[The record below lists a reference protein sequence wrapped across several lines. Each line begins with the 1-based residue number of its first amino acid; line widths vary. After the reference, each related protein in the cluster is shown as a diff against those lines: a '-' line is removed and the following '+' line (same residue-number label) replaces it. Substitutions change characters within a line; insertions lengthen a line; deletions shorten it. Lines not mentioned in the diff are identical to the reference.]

1 MAAVITAEVSTPWLQ
16 QAGLKIRSW
25 HGTGMNTF
33 NAWRQHRDQEAL
45 EKALARI
52 IETANGHQA
61 KGLPKGSPAYFALR
75 DKATAKID
83 TFCKKWNVDRTVIE
97 AEAPALR
104 EMYALT
110 IPDKQAPA
118 SLKLL
123 AAFLGGILSLVL
135 IGAASGLVNVGHN
148 WVMHLFTH
156 VIH

>member
-1 MAAVITAEVSTPWLQ
+1 MSAITVDEASTPWLQ
-16 QAGLKIRSW
+16 RAGLKLRSW
-25 HGTGMNTF
+25 QGTGMSTF
-33 NAWRQHRDQEAL
+33 NAWRQHRDQESL

-52 IETANGHQA
+52 IETANGHRA

-75 DKATAKID
+75 DKATAKIN
-83 TFCKKWNVDRTVIE
+83 TFCKKWNVDPTVIE

-118 SLKLL
+118 GIKMF
-123 AAFLGGILSLVL
+123 AAFLGGILSLIL
-135 IGAASGLVNVGHN
+135 IGEASGLVNAGHN
-148 WVMHLFTH
+148 WVMHLFAH